1 MQSNLKALLPRF
13 NAYEW
18 KSSCKC
24 YSTLGFW
31 SLNSC
36 ALCYMQFVLISQIAR
51 FMGTIWCP
59 PGADMLAPGTLL
71 LGLRP
76 HYISWFHHAA
86 GCFAVIFWK
95 RYICLVRSRWSIW
108 KMSPANWNQP
118 QTDTCTKIAICTGV
132 SGRLASIK
140 YYDIGKFAYRKC
152 PYCFKRLMISCICLN
167 YYNIQRLYG
176 KERCRLLLENSTLK

>member
-1 MQSNLKALLPRF
+1 MQSNLTALLPRI

-36 ALCYMQFVLISQIAR
+36 ALCYMHFVLISQIAR
-51 FMGTIWCP
+51 FMGPIWCT
-59 PGADMLAPGTLL
+59 PGSCRPQVGHMLAPGTLL

-76 HYISWFHHAA
+76 QYISWFHHAA
-86 GCFAVIFWK
+86 GWFAVIFWL

-118 QTDTCTKIAICTGV
+118 QTDTFTKIAICTGV
-132 SGRLASIK
+132 SGSLASIK
-140 YYDIGKFAYRKC
+140 YDDIGKIA
-152 PYCFKRLMISCICLN
+152 
-167 YYNIQRLYG
+167 
-176 KERCRLLLENSTLK
+176 